1 MINKNALQKQTLF
14 KKAFGN
20 QIPLY
25 CIASHMSIEVVNGK
39 YQFLMPDR
47 GALSIDDN
55 CDRNLKISS
64 SLHNVVSI
72 KNEKAIIMRPVK
84 DCDYTK

>member
-20 QIPLY
+20 QIPLHRIVSHRS
-25 CIASHMSIEVVNGK
+25 IAVVNGK
-39 YQFLMPDR
+39 YHFIIADR

-72 KNEKAIIMRPVK
+72 KNEKAIIMRPIK
-84 DCDYTK
+84 DCNYNK

>member
-14 KKAFGN
+14 KKTFGN

-39 YQFLMPDR
+39 YHFLTADR

-72 KNEKAIIMRPVK
+72 KNEKAIIMRPIK
-84 DCDYTK
+84 DCNYNK